1 MGIGYNTSVVR
12 DGLVLYLDAANRKSY
27 PGSGTVV
34 KDIVSNSINGT
45 LLNGVSFSNSNK
57 GIFSFDGVD
66 DYINLQDISI
76 LNNTINGNTNWTVC
90 YWCDPLQNGRILDRG
105 NIGQDPTGSI
115 ELNAR
120 SIFRNNTSGSSSTL
134 STNIINTGW
143 NYVCLTRNSSLL
155 ISWYLNG
162 IFSNSTQ
169 ATESFGG
176 SGIWKIGRRAANLSG
191 IYSGS
196 ISSISIY
203 NKVLTPQ
210 EIKLNF
216 EATRG
221 RYGI

>member
-1 MGIGYNTSVVR
+1 MAIAYNTSIVR
-12 DGLVLYLDAANRKSY
+12 DGLVLYLDAANPKSY
-27 PGSGTVV
+27 PGSGTTVFDL
-34 KDIVSNSINGT
+34 KLINNGT
-45 LLNGVSFSNSNK
+45 LINGVSFNSSNN

-66 DYINLQDISI
+66 DYINLGDIAT
-76 LNNTINGNTNWTVC
+76 LNNTLNDSTNWTIC
-90 YWCDPLQNGRILDRG
+90 YWCNPLTDGRILDRG
-105 NIGQDPTGSI
+105 NIGQDPTGSL

-155 ISWYLNG
+155 LSWYLNG

-176 SGIWKIGRRAANLSG
+176 SGIWKIGRRAANLTS
-191 IYSGS
+191 IYSGDIS
-196 ISSISIY
+196 IIGIY
-203 NKVLTPQ
+203 NKVLTNS
-210 EIKLNF
+210 EIKQNF

-221 RYGI
+221 RFNI